1 MKSCLSCG
9 CEAKK
14 ALSSSWFW
22 VFVCKG
28 CGKKYC
34 EKCGPPCPGCDSD
47 NTIDVLTSL
56 DEAACSFSAG
66 GNTIR

>member
-1 MKSCLSCG
+1 MPLLNFTCEDCG
-9 CEAKK
+9 EKFEAFHR
-14 ALSSSWFW
+14 LRPG
-22 VFVCKG
+22 VMN
-28 CGKKYC
+28 
-34 EKCGPPCPGCDSD
+34 GPPCPACNSD